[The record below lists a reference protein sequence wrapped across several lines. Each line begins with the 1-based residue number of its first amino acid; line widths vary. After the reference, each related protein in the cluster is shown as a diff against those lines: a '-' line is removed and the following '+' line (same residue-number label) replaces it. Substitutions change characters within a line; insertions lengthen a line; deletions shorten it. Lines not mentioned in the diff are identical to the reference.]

1 VGAAT
6 GLHDPTGATRRS
18 GACPAAGTATACP
31 AASAAATGSTS
42 PCMGA
47 ATATTG
53 VIGSPR
59 SRRTAGRRVDY
70 IKHNKLCPVC
80 LKATQ
85 GFGHQDRRGLT
96 FYCSRGHSM
105 TGQHLEQ
112 DEDVPLWEAVKKAGQ
127 YLDSIGQHDMRY
139 LTKQQLLMF
148 SSKIVS
154 AFAEQRADWFERQ
167 RHPDDKMAILDD
179 DIPF

>member
-1 VGAAT
+1 
-6 GLHDPTGATRRS
+6 
-18 GACPAAGTATACP
+18 
-31 AASAAATGSTS
+31 
-42 PCMGA
+42 
-47 ATATTG
+47 
-53 VIGSPR
+53 
-59 SRRTAGRRVDY
+59 
-70 IKHNKLCPVC
+70 
-80 LKATQ
+80 
-85 GFGHQDRRGLT
+85 
-96 FYCSRGHSM
+96 M